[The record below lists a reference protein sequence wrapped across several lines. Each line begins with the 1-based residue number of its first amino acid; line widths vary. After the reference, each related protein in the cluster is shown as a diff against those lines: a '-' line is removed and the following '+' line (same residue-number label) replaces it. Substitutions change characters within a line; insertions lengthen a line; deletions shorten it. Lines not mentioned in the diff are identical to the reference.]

1 MTAVVV
7 EDIVADGEKREKPIQ
22 KQKECERVRGGIG
35 YNRIKTIS
43 SQVKNIVVLVKFF
56 LVVAETKYGQAGFFA
71 FNCRLNYTEL
81 Q

>member
-1 MTAVVV
+1 MWQTAKK
-7 EDIVADGEKREKPIQ
+7 EKKPIQ

-56 LVVAETKYGQAGFFA
+56 LVVVAETKYGQAGFFA